1 MEEKTN
7 KLRYTDLYKT
17 GVLQQRAVEMTKKL
31 SNCNLCPRNCG
42 VNRLENEKGICN
54 TGRQAMVS
62 SFSSHFGEER
72 PLVGR
77 YGSGTIFFT
86 NCNLLCSFCQNYDI
100 SHLGRGVEV
109 DDRQLADMMID
120 LQERGC
126 HNINLVTPSHVV
138 PQIISALAVAA
149 GEGLKVPVVFNTG
162 AYDDPGT
169 LKTLDGIIDIYMPD
183 FKFWEG
189 DLANETCKASDYRK
203 VAVRAIKEMH
213 RQVGDLKIN
222 NEGIAMQGLL
232 VRHLV
237 MPGYTEDTR
246 KILHHIA
253 STISKN
259 TYVNIMPQYYPC
271 GEVTR
276 SDKLGRT
283 LRQYEHGM
291 VIEYAQTVGLQRID
305 Y

>member
-1 MEEKTN
+1 MEEKN
-7 KLRYTDLYKT
+7 IKVRYTDLYNK
-17 GVLQQRAVEMTKKL
+17 GMLQQRAIELTEKL
-31 SNCNLCPRNCG
+31 SDCTLCPRNCG

-54 TGRQAMVS
+54 TGRKAMVS
-62 SFSSHFGEER
+62 SYSVHFGEER
-72 PLVGR
+72 PLVGQ

-109 DDRQLADMMID
+109 DDNELAAMMTD

-138 PQIISALAVAA
+138 PQIVSALAVAA
-149 GEGLKVPVVFNTG
+149 GEGLNVPVVFNTG
-162 AYDDPGT
+162 SYDKVST
-169 LKTLDGIIDIYMPD
+169 LKALEGVIDIYMPD
-183 FKFWEG
+183 FKFWTG
-189 DLANETCKASDYRK
+189 GLSTETCDAGDYRK
-203 VAVRAIKEMH
+203 VAIKAISEMH
-213 RQVGDLKIN
+213 RQVGDLEFK
-222 NEGIAMQGLL
+222 EMGIARSGLL

-237 MPGYTEDTR
+237 MPGYPGETR
-246 KILHHIA
+246 KILQHIA
-253 STISKN
+253 DSVSRN

-271 GEVTR
+271 GEVLR

-283 LRQYEHGM
+283 LRPAEHREA
-291 VIEYAQTVGLQRID
+291 IDYAKAIGLQRID

>member
-1 MEEKTN
+1 MS
-7 KLRYTDLYKT
+7 KLAAYQRYTDLYKK
-17 GVLQQRAVEMTKKL
+17 GILQKRAVEMIAKL

-42 VNRLENEKGICN
+42 VNRLENERGTCS
-54 TGRQAMVS
+54 TGRKAMVS
-62 SFSSHFGEER
+62 SYSAHFGEER

-109 DDRQLADMMID
+109 DDSQLADMMLD
-120 LQERGC
+120 LQDRGC

-138 PQIISALAVAA
+138 PQIISAVAVAV
-149 GEGLKVPVVFNTG
+149 GEGLKVPIVYNTG
-162 AYDDPGT
+162 AYDNVST
-169 LKTLDGIIDIYMPD
+169 LKALEGIIDIYMPD
-183 FKFWEG
+183 FKFWTG
-189 DLANETCKASDYRK
+189 DLAMETCNVRDYKK
-203 VAVRAIKEMH
+203 VAARAIKEMY
-213 RQVGDLKIN
+213 RQVGDLEVN
-222 NEGIAMQGLL
+222 NEGIAWRGLL

-237 MPGYTEDTR
+237 MPGYVADTR

-253 STISKN
+253 NSVSKN

-271 GEVTR
+271 GEVLR

-283 LRQYEHGM
+283 LGPAEHREA
-291 VIEYAQTVGLQRID
+291 IEYAKAVGLQRLD